1 MIKIDTLDPST
12 PLASQFQEKTGSI
25 VLINTFFVPRQLMAE
40 FLKIW
45 QDDASF
51 MKASPGFIS
60 TQLHRGTADSQLI
73 VNIAVWES
81 TAALFRA
88 HSDPEFRAKASKMP
102 DGIVAYPHIFEKI
115 AVENVCVA

>member
-1 MIKIDTLDPST
+1 MINIGTLDPST
-12 PLASQFQEKTGSI
+12 PLASQFQAETGPI
-25 VLINTFFVPRQLMAE
+25 VLINTFFVPRQVTDE
-40 FLKIW
+40 FLKLW

-60 TQLHRGTADSQLI
+60 TQLHRGTAGSQLL

-88 HSDPEFRAKASKMP
+88 HSDPEFREKAGRMP
-102 DGIVAYPHIFEKI
+102 DGVVAYPHVIEKI
-115 AVENVCVA
+115 AVENICVA

>member
-1 MIKIDTLDPST
+1 MKINSLDPST
-12 PLASQFQEKTGSI
+12 PFASQFQEKTGPI
-25 VLINTFFVPRQLMAE
+25 VLINTFFVPRPVMAE
-40 FLKIW
+40 FLKVW

-60 TQLHRGTADSQLI
+60 TQLHRGTADSQLV

-88 HSDPEFRAKASKMP
+88 HSDPKFREKADKMP
-102 DGIVAYPHIFEKI
+102 DGVVAYPHVYEKI